1 MALEKDKY
9 TESDEA
15 KYRRYIS
22 LAVSQWELYPYS
34 NSIGT
39 GVILQ
44 YALLLNYTAECL
56 IYMSFASFNSILL
69 TKEKNLTQAV
79 EYLQYANK
87 LVDSETFEKLYQQVF
102 RIYLSKGWEP
112 KLRWLRSQKGWKTKR
127 QLRHLNRMRESY
139 VESVTACGLLNTEY
153 FASWK
158 EALQHE

>member
-102 RIYLSKGWEP
+102 RIYLS
-112 KLRWLRSQKGWKTKR
+112 T
-127 QLRHLNRMRESY
+127 
-139 VESVTACGLLNTEY
+139 
-153 FASWK
+153 
-158 EALQHE
+158 